1 MPRCAAP
8 YSLSPLPLLPPIS
21 LTVPPDIEVR
31 TAVLADAEAF
41 LALVTR
47 NRAHL
52 GRYLPKVV
60 TLDTREKVEQHLSY
74 PATTL
79 EIEVIDLHLFCAGTL
94 CGALRLNHFEHEN
107 RKASLAYLLD
117 AGHQGRGIVTR
128 AARALLAHA
137 FEAMGLHRVELTC
150 VTDNAASVAV
160 AERLGFT
167 REGRLRDAEQLDGR
181 FVDHFVYGLL
191 SGELG

>member
-1 MPRCAAP
+1 MPIA
-8 YSLSPLPLLPPIS
+8 LS
-21 LTVPPDIEVR
+21 VPPDVEVR
-31 TAVLADAEAF
+31 TAAIEDAEPF

-52 GRYLPKVV
+52 ARYLPRVV
-60 TLDTREKVEQHLSY
+60 SLDTREKVEQHLAS
-74 PATTL
+74 ATTTPVV
-79 EIEVIDLHLFCAGTL
+79 EVVDLHVFCAGAL

-107 RKASLAYLLD
+107 RKASLAYFID
-117 AGHQGRGIVTR
+117 AEHQGRGIVTR

-137 FEAMGLHRVELTC
+137 FGVMGIHRMELRC

-167 REGRLRDAEQLDGR
+167 REGCLRDAEWLDGR
-181 FVDHFVYGLL
+181 FFDHFVYGLL
-191 SGELG
+191 PGELR

>member
-1 MPRCAAP
+1 MPLV
-8 YSLSPLPLLPPIS
+8 SPIS
-21 LTVPPDIEVR
+21 LDVPPDIEVR
-31 TAVLADAEAF
+31 TAALADAAAF
-41 LALVTR
+41 LALVLR

-60 TLDTREKVEQHLSY
+60 TLDTHAKVLQHLSH
-74 PATTL
+74 PATTPVL
-79 EIEVIDLHLFCAGTL
+79 EVIDLHLFCAGAL

-107 RKASLAYLLD
+107 RKASFAYLLD
-117 AGHQGRGIVTR
+117 AEHQGRGIVTR
-128 AARALLAHA
+128 AARALLTHA
-137 FEAMGLHRVELTC
+137 FDALDLHRLELRC
-150 VTDNAASVAV
+150 VTDNAPSIAV

-191 SGELG
+191 PGELG